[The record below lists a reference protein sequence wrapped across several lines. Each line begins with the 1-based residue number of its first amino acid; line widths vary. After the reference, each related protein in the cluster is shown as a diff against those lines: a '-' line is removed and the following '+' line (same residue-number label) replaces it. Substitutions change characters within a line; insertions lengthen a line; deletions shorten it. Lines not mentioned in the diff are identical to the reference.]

1 MVNMFGSTYS
11 PLGDTNCDL
20 LLKCRG
26 KIKIQQGNKFI
37 DLIKDGQ
44 LNISSSVIFDSSQV
58 GNNDGIYIVND
69 KVYIKSGSKQ
79 IELNSGNT
87 QVTTPSSTSGS
98 SNNSS
103 NNSSNDNSSNN
114 ISETK
119 ESVEQII
126 GGLDNLYSST
136 PVYIIQEGSDLYIVL
151 NNQRLATFNFKSTTF
166 NNEVISNTFKCGS
179 CKLYTYNG
187 ESYLYIDNI
196 DVKNDNTLKF
206 IVQNLTDT
214 QKQQIFKNL
223 GLDIKFDSIYNNLE
237 ILNIKAH
244 THDNKDVLDQ
254 ITEDWNKQSDWNI
267 SDENDVAF
275 IKNKPTNLSEF
286 NNDVGYLT
294 EPIIGYPIIN
304 TTQSTI
310 EIKPNIYYKFGNVDS
325 LNITFTSSDSS
336 YTQEYC
342 FEFIANESTTLNLPD
357 TVKWIKNP
365 QIESGKTY
373 QVSILNNIGVIIGC

>member
-11 PLGDTNCDL
+11 PIGDTNCDL

-26 KIKIQQGNKFI
+26 KVKIQQGNKFI

-87 QVTTPSSTSGS
+87 QVTTST
-98 SNNSS
+98 NNSS
-103 NNSSNDNSSNN
+103 NNASSNDNSSNN

-136 PVYIIQEGSDLYIVL
+136 PTYIIQEGSDLYIVL
-151 NNQRLATFNFKSTTF
+151 NNQKLATFNFKSTTF

-275 IKNKPTNLSEF
+275 IKNKPTKLSEF

-310 EIKPNIYYKFGNVDS
+310 EIKPNVYYKFGNVDS

>member
-26 KIKIQQGNKFI
+26 KVKIQQGNKFI

-87 QVTTPSSTSGS
+87 QVTTPT
-98 SNNSS
+98 NNSS
-103 NNSSNDNSSNN
+103 NNTSSNDNSSNN

-166 NNEVISNTFKCGS
+166 NNEVISNSFKCGS

-275 IKNKPTNLSEF
+275 IKNKPTKLSEF
-286 NNDVGYLT
+286 NNDVGYLK

-310 EIKPNIYYKFGNVDS
+310 EIKPNTYYKFGNVDS

>member
-26 KIKIQQGNKFI
+26 KVKIQQGNKFI

-87 QVTTPSSTSGS
+87 QVTTPT
-98 SNNSS
+98 NNSS
-103 NNSSNDNSSNN
+103 NNTSSNDNSSNN

-126 GGLDNLYSST
+126 EGLDNLYSPT
-136 PVYIIQEGSDLYIVL
+136 PTYIIQEGSDLYIVL
-151 NNQRLATFNFKSTTF
+151 NNQKLATFNFKSTTF

-223 GLDIKFDSIYNNLE
+223 GLDIKFDSIFNNLE

-286 NNDVGYLT
+286 NNDAGYLT

-310 EIKPNIYYKFGNVDS
+310 EIKPNTYYKFGNVDS

>member
-26 KIKIQQGNKFI
+26 KVKIQQGNKFI

-87 QVTTPSSTSGS
+87 QVTTPT
-98 SNNSS
+98 NNSS
-103 NNSSNDNSSNN
+103 NNTSSNDNSSNN

-126 GGLDNLYSST
+126 EGLDNLYSPT
-136 PVYIIQEGSDLYIVL
+136 PTYIIQEGSDLYIVL
-151 NNQRLATFNFKSTTF
+151 NNQKLATFNFKSTTF

-286 NNDVGYLT
+286 NNDAGYLT

-310 EIKPNIYYKFGNVDS
+310 EIKPNTYYKFGNVDS

-336 YTQEYC
+336 YIQEYC

>member
-26 KIKIQQGNKFI
+26 KVKIQQGNKFI

-87 QVTTPSSTSGS
+87 QVTTPT
-98 SNNSS
+98 NNSS
-103 NNSSNDNSSNN
+103 NNTSSNDNSSNN

-119 ESVEQII
+119 ESVEQVI
-126 GGLDNLYSST
+126 GGLDNLYSPT
-136 PVYIIQEGSDLYIVL
+136 PTYIIQEGSDLYIVL
-151 NNQRLATFNFKSTTF
+151 NNQKLATFNFKSTTF

-223 GLDIKFDSIYNNLE
+223 GLDIKFDSIFNNLE

-286 NNDVGYLT
+286 NNDAGYLT

-310 EIKPNIYYKFGNVDS
+310 EIKPNTYYKFGNVDS

>member
-11 PLGDTNCDL
+11 PIGDTNCDL

-26 KIKIQQGNKFI
+26 KVKIQQGNKFI

-44 LNISSSVIFDSSQV
+44 LNISPSVIFDSSQV

-87 QVTTPSSTSGS
+87 QVTTPT
-98 SNNSS
+98 NNSS
-103 NNSSNDNSSNN
+103 NNNSSND

-223 GLDIKFDSIYNNLE
+223 GLDIKFDSIFNNLE

-275 IKNKPTNLSEF
+275 IKNKPTKLSEF
-286 NNDVGYLT
+286 NNDVGYLK

-310 EIKPNIYYKFGNVDS
+310 EIKPNTYYKFGNVDS

>member
-26 KIKIQQGNKFI
+26 KVKIQQGNKFI

-87 QVTTPSSTSGS
+87 QVTTPT
-98 SNNSS
+98 NNSS
-103 NNSSNDNSSNN
+103 NNTSSNDNSSNN

-126 GGLDNLYSST
+126 EGLDNLYSPT
-136 PVYIIQEGSDLYIVL
+136 PTYIIQEGSDLYIVL
-151 NNQRLATFNFKSTTF
+151 NNQKLATFNFKSTTF

-223 GLDIKFDSIYNNLE
+223 GLDIKFDSIFNNLE

-286 NNDVGYLT
+286 NNDAGYLT

-310 EIKPNIYYKFGNVDS
+310 EIKPNTYYKFGNVDS

-336 YTQEYC
+336 YIQEYC

>member
-26 KIKIQQGNKFI
+26 KVKIQQGNKFI

-87 QVTTPSSTSGS
+87 QVTTPT
-98 SNNSS
+98 NNSS
-103 NNSSNDNSSNN
+103 NNTSSNDNSSNN

-166 NNEVISNTFKCGS
+166 NNEVISNSFKCGS

-187 ESYLYIDNI
+187 ESYLYVDNI

-223 GLDIKFDSIYNNLE
+223 GLDIKFDSISNNLE

-267 SDENDVAF
+267 SDKNDVAF
-275 IKNKPTNLSEF
+275 IKNKPTKLSEF

-357 TVKWIKNP
+357 TVKWVKNP

>member
-1 MVNMFGSTYS
+1 MVNMFGSTYN

-26 KIKIQQGNKFI
+26 KVKIQQGNKFI

-44 LNISSSVIFDSSQV
+44 LNISPSVIFDSSQV

-87 QVTTPSSTSGS
+87 QVTTPTNNSS
-98 SNNSS
+98 SNDNSS
-103 NNSSNDNSSNN
+103 NNTSSNN

-166 NNEVISNTFKCGS
+166 NNEVVSNTFKCGS

-223 GLDIKFDSIYNNLE
+223 GLDIKFDSIFNNLE

-275 IKNKPTNLSEF
+275 IKNKPTKLSEF
-286 NNDVGYLT
+286 NNDVGYLK

-310 EIKPNIYYKFGNVDS
+310 EIKPNTYYKFGNVDS

>member
-26 KIKIQQGNKFI
+26 KVKIQQGNKFI

-69 KVYIKSGSKQ
+69 KVYIKSGNKQ

-87 QVTTPSSTSGS
+87 QVTTPT
-98 SNNSS
+98 NNSS
-103 NNSSNDNSSNN
+103 NNISSNDNSSNN

-136 PVYIIQEGSDLYIVL
+136 PTYIIQEGSDLYIVL
-151 NNQRLATFNFKSTTF
+151 NNQKLATFNFKSTTF

-286 NNDVGYLT
+286 NNDAGYLT

-310 EIKPNIYYKFGNVDS
+310 EIKPNVYYKFGNVDS

>member
-11 PLGDTNCDL
+11 PIGDTNCDL

-26 KIKIQQGNKFI
+26 KVKIQQGNKFI

-87 QVTTPSSTSGS
+87 QVTTPT
-98 SNNSS
+98 NNSS
-103 NNSSNDNSSNN
+103 NNTSSNDNSSNN

-119 ESVEQII
+119 ESVEQVI
-126 GGLDNLYSST
+126 GGLDNLYSPT
-136 PVYIIQEGSDLYIVL
+136 PTYIIQEGSDLYIVL
-151 NNQRLATFNFKSTTF
+151 NNQKLATFNFKSTTF

-275 IKNKPTNLSEF
+275 IKNKPTKLSEF

-310 EIKPNIYYKFGNVDS
+310 EIKPNVYYKFGNVDS

-357 TVKWIKNP
+357 TVKWVKNP

>member
-26 KIKIQQGNKFI
+26 KVKIQQGNKFI

-87 QVTTPSSTSGS
+87 QVTTPT
-98 SNNSS
+98 NNSS
-103 NNSSNDNSSNN
+103 NNTSSNDNSSNN
-114 ISETK
+114 VSESK
-119 ESVEQII
+119 ESVEQVI
-126 GGLDNLYSST
+126 GGLDNLYSPT
-136 PVYIIQEGSDLYIVL
+136 PTYIIQEGSDLYIVL
-151 NNQRLATFNFKSTTF
+151 NNQKLATFNFKSTTF

-286 NNDVGYLT
+286 NNDAGYLT

-310 EIKPNIYYKFGNVDS
+310 EIKPNTYYKFGNVDS

>member
-26 KIKIQQGNKFI
+26 KVKIQQGNKFI

-87 QVTTPSSTSGS
+87 QVTTPT
-98 SNNSS
+98 NNSS
-103 NNSSNDNSSNN
+103 NNTSSNDNSSNN

-126 GGLDNLYSST
+126 EGLDNLYSPT
-136 PVYIIQEGSDLYIVL
+136 PTYIIQEGSDLYIVL
-151 NNQRLATFNFKSTTF
+151 NNQKLATFNFKSTTF

-310 EIKPNIYYKFGNVDS
+310 EIKPNTYYKFGNVDS

-336 YTQEYC
+336 YIQEYC

>member
-26 KIKIQQGNKFI
+26 KVKIQQGNKFI

-87 QVTTPSSTSGS
+87 QVTTPT
-98 SNNSS
+98 
-103 NNSSNDNSSNN
+103 NNSSNDNSSND

-136 PVYIIQEGSDLYIVL
+136 PTYIIQEGSDLYIVL
-151 NNQRLATFNFKSTTF
+151 NNQKLATFNFKSTTF
-166 NNEVISNTFKCGS
+166 NNEVISNSFKCGS

-187 ESYLYIDNI
+187 ESYLYVDNI

-244 THDNKDVLDQ
+244 THNNKDVLDQ

-275 IKNKPTNLSEF
+275 IKNKPTKLSEF
-286 NNDVGYLT
+286 NNDVGYLK

-310 EIKPNIYYKFGNVDS
+310 EIKPNTYYKFGNVDS

>member
-26 KIKIQQGNKFI
+26 KVKIQQGNKFI

-87 QVTTPSSTSGS
+87 QVTTPT
-98 SNNSS
+98 NNSS
-103 NNSSNDNSSNN
+103 NNTSSNDNSSNN

-126 GGLDNLYSST
+126 GGLDNLYSPT
-136 PVYIIQEGSDLYIVL
+136 PTYIIQEGSDLYIVL
-151 NNQRLATFNFKSTTF
+151 NNQKLATFNFKSTTF

-223 GLDIKFDSIYNNLE
+223 GLDIKFDSIFNNLE

-286 NNDVGYLT
+286 NNDAGYLT

-310 EIKPNIYYKFGNVDS
+310 EIKPNTYYKFGNVDS

>member
-26 KIKIQQGNKFI
+26 KVKIQQGNKFI

-87 QVTTPSSTSGS
+87 QVTTPT
-98 SNNSS
+98 NNSS
-103 NNSSNDNSSNN
+103 NNTSSNDNSSNN

-126 GGLDNLYSST
+126 EGLDNLYSPT
-136 PVYIIQEGSDLYIVL
+136 PTYIIQEGSDLYIVL
-151 NNQRLATFNFKSTTF
+151 NNQKLATFNFKSTTF

-223 GLDIKFDSIYNNLE
+223 GLDIKFDSIFNNLE

-286 NNDVGYLT
+286 NNDAGYLT

-310 EIKPNIYYKFGNVDS
+310 EIKPNTYYRFGNVDS

>member
-26 KIKIQQGNKFI
+26 KVKIQQGNKFI

-87 QVTTPSSTSGS
+87 QVTTPT
-98 SNNSS
+98 

-114 ISETK
+114 TSSNGISETK

-136 PVYIIQEGSDLYIVL
+136 PIYIIQEGSDLYIVL
-151 NNQRLATFNFKSTTF
+151 NNQKLATFNFKSTTF

-267 SDENDVAF
+267 SDENNVAF

-310 EIKPNIYYKFGNVDS
+310 EIKPNVYYKFGNVDS

>member
-26 KIKIQQGNKFI
+26 KVKIQQGNKFI

-87 QVTTPSSTSGS
+87 QVTTPT
-98 SNNSS
+98 NNSS
-103 NNSSNDNSSNN
+103 SNTSSNDNSSNN

-136 PVYIIQEGSDLYIVL
+136 PTYIIQEGSDLYIVL
-151 NNQRLATFNFKSTTF
+151 NNQKLATFNFKSTTF

-223 GLDIKFDSIYNNLE
+223 GLDIKFDSIFNDLE

-310 EIKPNIYYKFGNVDS
+310 EIKPNTYYKFGNVDS

>member
-26 KIKIQQGNKFI
+26 KVKIQQGNKFI

-87 QVTTPSSTSGS
+87 QVTTPT
-98 SNNSS
+98 
-103 NNSSNDNSSNN
+103 NNSSNDNSSND

-136 PVYIIQEGSDLYIVL
+136 PTYIIQEGSDLYIVL

-166 NNEVISNTFKCGS
+166 NNEVISNSFKCGS

-275 IKNKPTNLSEF
+275 IKNKPTKLSEF
-286 NNDVGYLT
+286 NNDVGYLK

-310 EIKPNIYYKFGNVDS
+310 EIKPNTYYKFGNVDS

>member
-26 KIKIQQGNKFI
+26 KVKIQQGNKFI

-87 QVTTPSSTSGS
+87 QVTTPT
-98 SNNSS
+98 NNSS
-103 NNSSNDNSSNN
+103 NNTSSNDNSSNN

-126 GGLDNLYSST
+126 GGLDNLYSPT
-136 PVYIIQEGSDLYIVL
+136 PTYIIQEGSDLYIVL
-151 NNQRLATFNFKSTTF
+151 NNQKLATFNFKSTTF

-286 NNDVGYLT
+286 NNDAGYLT

-310 EIKPNIYYKFGNVDS
+310 EIKPNTYYKFGNVDS

>member
-26 KIKIQQGNKFI
+26 KVKIQQGNKFI

-87 QVTTPSSTSGS
+87 QVTTPT
-98 SNNSS
+98 NDSS

-151 NNQRLATFNFKSTTF
+151 NNQRLATFNFQSTTF

-187 ESYLYIDNI
+187 ESYLYVDNI

-206 IVQNLTDT
+206 IDDMY
-214 QKQQIFKNL
+214 KNNS
-223 GLDIKFDSIYNNLE
+223 KVKVEFDF
-237 ILNIKAH
+237 
-244 THDNKDVLDQ
+244 D
-254 ITEDWNKQSDWNI
+254 
-267 SDENDVAF
+267 
-275 IKNKPTNLSEF
+275 
-286 NNDVGYLT
+286 
-294 EPIIGYPIIN
+294 PIRI
-304 TTQSTI
+304 
-310 EIKPNIYYKFGNVDS
+310 
-325 LNITFTSSDSS
+325 
-336 YTQEYC
+336 
-342 FEFIANESTTLNLPD
+342 
-357 TVKWIKNP
+357 
-365 QIESGKTY
+365 
-373 QVSILNNIGVIIGC
+373 

>member
-26 KIKIQQGNKFI
+26 KVKIQQGNKFI

-87 QVTTPSSTSGS
+87 QVTTPT
-98 SNNSS
+98 NNSS
-103 NNSSNDNSSNN
+103 NNTSSNDNSSNN

-126 GGLDNLYSST
+126 EGLDNLYSPT
-136 PVYIIQEGSDLYIVL
+136 PTYIIQEGSDLYIVL
-151 NNQRLATFNFKSTTF
+151 NNQKLATFNFKSTTF

-244 THDNKDVLDQ
+244 THDNKDILDQ

-286 NNDVGYLT
+286 NNDAGYLT

-310 EIKPNIYYKFGNVDS
+310 EIKPNTYYKFGNVDS

>member
-26 KIKIQQGNKFI
+26 KVKIQQGNKFI

-87 QVTTPSSTSGS
+87 QVTTPT
-98 SNNSS
+98 NNSS
-103 NNSSNDNSSNN
+103 NNTSSNDNSSNN

-119 ESVEQII
+119 ESVEQVI
-126 GGLDNLYSST
+126 GGLDNLYSPT
-136 PVYIIQEGSDLYIVL
+136 PTYIIQEGSDLYIVL
-151 NNQRLATFNFKSTTF
+151 NNQKLATFNFKSTTF

-286 NNDVGYLT
+286 NNDAGYLT

-310 EIKPNIYYKFGNVDS
+310 EIKPNTYYKFGNVDS

>member
-1 MVNMFGSTYS
+1 MVNMFGSIYS
-11 PLGDTNCDL
+11 PIGDTNCDL

-26 KIKIQQGNKFI
+26 KVKIQQGNKFI

-87 QVTTPSSTSGS
+87 QVTTST
-98 SNNSS
+98 NNSS
-103 NNSSNDNSSNN
+103 NNNSSNN
-114 ISETK
+114 TSSNGISETK

-310 EIKPNIYYKFGNVDS
+310 EIKPNVYYKFGNVDS

>member
-26 KIKIQQGNKFI
+26 KVKIQQGNKFI

-87 QVTTPSSTSGS
+87 QVTTPT
-98 SNNSS
+98 NNSS
-103 NNSSNDNSSNN
+103 NNTSSNDNSSNN
-114 ISETK
+114 VSESK
-119 ESVEQII
+119 ESVERII
-126 GGLDNLYSST
+126 EGLDNLYSPT
-136 PVYIIQEGSDLYIVL
+136 PTYIIQEGSDLYIVL
-151 NNQRLATFNFKSTTF
+151 NNQKLATFNFKSTTF

-223 GLDIKFDSIYNNLE
+223 GLDIKFDSIFNNLE

-286 NNDVGYLT
+286 NNDAGYLT

-310 EIKPNIYYKFGNVDS
+310 EIKPNVYYKFGNVDS

>member
-26 KIKIQQGNKFI
+26 KVKIQQGNKFI

-87 QVTTPSSTSGS
+87 QVTTPT
-98 SNNSS
+98 NNSS
-103 NNSSNDNSSNN
+103 NNTSFNDNSSNN

-126 GGLDNLYSST
+126 EGLDNLYSPT
-136 PVYIIQEGSDLYIVL
+136 PTYIIQEGSDLYIVL
-151 NNQRLATFNFKSTTF
+151 NNQKLATFNFKSTTF
-166 NNEVISNTFKCGS
+166 NNEIISNTFKCGS

-223 GLDIKFDSIYNNLE
+223 GLDIKFDSIFNNLE

-286 NNDVGYLT
+286 NNDAGYLT

-310 EIKPNIYYKFGNVDS
+310 EIKPNTYYKFGNVDS

-357 TVKWIKNP
+357 TVKWVKNP

>member
-26 KIKIQQGNKFI
+26 KVKIQQGNKFI

-87 QVTTPSSTSGS
+87 QVTTPT
-98 SNNSS
+98 NNSS
-103 NNSSNDNSSNN
+103 NNTSSNDNSSNN

-126 GGLDNLYSST
+126 GGLDNLYSPT
-136 PVYIIQEGSDLYIVL
+136 PTYIIQEGSDLYIVL
-151 NNQRLATFNFKSTTF
+151 NNQKLATFNFKSTTF

-286 NNDVGYLT
+286 NNDAGYLT

-310 EIKPNIYYKFGNVDS
+310 EIKPNTYYKFGNVDS
-325 LNITFTSSDSS
+325 LNITFASSDSS

>member
-26 KIKIQQGNKFI
+26 KVKIQQGNKFI

-69 KVYIKSGSKQ
+69 KVYIKSGNKQ

-87 QVTTPSSTSGS
+87 QVTTPT
-98 SNNSS
+98 NNSS
-103 NNSSNDNSSNN
+103 NNTSSNDNSSNN

-136 PVYIIQEGSDLYIVL
+136 PTYIIQEGSDLYIVL
-151 NNQRLATFNFKSTTF
+151 NNQKLATFNFKSTTF

-310 EIKPNIYYKFGNVDS
+310 EIKPNTYYRFGNVDS

>member
-26 KIKIQQGNKFI
+26 KVKIQQGNKFI

-87 QVTTPSSTSGS
+87 QVTTPT
-98 SNNSS
+98 NNSS
-103 NNSSNDNSSNN
+103 NNTSSNNNSSNN

-119 ESVEQII
+119 ESVEQVI

-136 PVYIIQEGSDLYIVL
+136 PTYIIQEGSDLYIVL
-151 NNQRLATFNFKSTTF
+151 NNQKLATFNFKSTTF

-223 GLDIKFDSIYNNLE
+223 GLDIKFDSIFNNLE

-286 NNDVGYLT
+286 NNDAGYLT

-310 EIKPNIYYKFGNVDS
+310 EIKPNVYYKFGNVDS

-342 FEFIANESTTLNLPD
+342 FEFIANESTTLNLPN